1 MWHPIKTV
9 LHMAIFPLLNL
20 NLLPGRCVLKN
31 LFKALKQSWLNQH
44 EENTLTF
51 LQQLKEMLLLQL
63 LTGFGPGNYH
73 RYRLW
78 QKDMCWS
85 QKLGYWHDQKYY
97 RFLNR
102 INPLHSRILARN
114 KIITKAILNFYNIP
128 DAEYLGYLSG
138 KGSFKADG
146 LPLNTKVELNQLIEM
161 RPDLTKIC
169 FKLVNGSGGEG
180 FCAVQIVRKDTTFYF
195 RDLASGISLPIA
207 EYIELLLMNN
217 KGCDYL
223 IEKYLE
229 QHTDLAAFNPSS
241 LNTVRVWVGKTK
253 AGKPKIIGT
262 LLRVGRTGSLVDNSM
277 NGGLVIAIDP
287 ESFKTTHAIPQEG
300 SGPCFK
306 YHPDTGFDMTKRQL
320 PFQQQVIDLAKKATI
335 ILPNTRFVGL
345 DIAFTPE
352 QPIIIEINL
361 APSAIGAC
369 GMNMSHQQLLGW
381 IEE

>member
-1 MWHPIKTV
+1 M
-9 LHMAIFPLLNL
+9 LNNLARAI
-20 NLLPGRCVLKN
+20 
-31 LFKALKQSWLNQH
+31 KQSWLNQR
-44 EENTLTF
+44 EDNTLTF

-114 KIITKAILNFYNIP
+114 KVITKAILSFYNIP
-128 DAEYLGYLSG
+128 DAEYLGYLSS
-138 KGSFKADG
+138 KGSFTADG
-146 LPLNTKVELNQLIEM
+146 SPLNTVEELNGLLQM
-161 RPDLTKIC
+161 RPELNKIC
-169 FKLVNGSGGEG
+169 FKLVDGSGGEG
-180 FCAVQIVRKDTTFYF
+180 FCAVQIVRKSNTIFF
-195 RDLASGISLPIA
+195 RDLDTGITLPSA
-207 EYIELLLMNN
+207 NYVEKLLMCN

-229 QHTDLAAFNPSS
+229 QHADLAAFNPSS

-253 AGKPKIIGT
+253 TGKPKIIGT
-262 LLRVGRTGSLVDNSM
+262 FLRVGRAGSLVDNSM
-277 NGGLVIAIDP
+277 NGGIVIAIDP
-287 ESFKTTHAIPQEG
+287 QSFKTIHAVPQEN

-306 YHPDTGFDMTKRQL
+306 YHPDNDFDMTRRQL
-320 PFQQQVIDLAKKATI
+320 PFQQQVIDLAEKVTN
-335 ILPNTRFVGL
+335 ILPNTRFVGV

-369 GMNMSHQQLLGW
+369 AMNMSHEQLLGW
-381 IEE
+381 IEQ